1 MEEEEGRGTK
11 PTGRL
16 NGERYHGS
24 GEEGGR
30 GVDSRVVLSFGPFA
44 LGGGSVSCQVGKGGS
59 HLVHR
64 CGRVSDDY
72 VDEKG
77 ISTLDVLDVGANTAG
92 ITITVINVTD
102 YVLHAEAGLLDAGV
116 KFLDELVEP
125 IPDGNVTNVPDP
137 LVEAAAESV
146 EGVLGGVEGLVAGAH
161 PD

>member
-1 MEEEEGRGTK
+1 M
-11 PTGRL
+11 
-16 NGERYHGS
+16 
-24 GEEGGR
+24 
-30 GVDSRVVLSFGPFA
+30 
-44 LGGGSVSCQVGKGGS
+44 
-59 HLVHR
+59 VHR

-77 ISTLDVLDVGANTAG
+77 ISTLDILDVGADTAG

-102 YVLHAEAGLLDAGV
+102 YVLHAEVGLLDAGV

-125 IPDGNVTNVPDP
+125 IPDGIVTNVPDP